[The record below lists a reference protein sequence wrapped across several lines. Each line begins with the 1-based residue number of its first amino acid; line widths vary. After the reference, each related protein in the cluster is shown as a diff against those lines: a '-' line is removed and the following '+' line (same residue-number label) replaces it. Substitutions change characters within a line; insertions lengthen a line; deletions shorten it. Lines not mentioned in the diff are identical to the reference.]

1 MNDAVRICTRLVT
14 TGPIRREDLLEL
26 DHPQIRA
33 EVEQN
38 LRSCGMC
45 LATSAYS
52 DYYGLQLVPEIADAT
67 VLDAPT
73 NLGLGANACAL
84 LTILWARLALQH
96 RTAEDTQG
104 VPNEQIPLLPQ
115 QRRNQA
121 KNFQPSVRFETLA
134 REFGEQLG
142 GRTRLHVLVSQ
153 LRRLG
158 FLSYRKLDEIQA
170 GPLLE
175 LAIDG
180 ERMISFIRSRVLGQ
194 LLTQSKPADGKS
206 NACEQQVNEKRT
218 PAPTSKA
225 PSNKNDNEGTDQRV
239 TGAG

>member
-1 MNDAVRICTRLVT
+1 MNDAARICSRLVT
-14 TGPIRREDLLEL
+14 VGPVLREELPEL
-26 DHPQIRA
+26 DHPQMRA
-33 EVEQN
+33 EVERS
-38 LRSCGMC
+38 LRCCGMC

-73 NLGLGANACAL
+73 NLGLGANACSL
-84 LTILWARLALQH
+84 LTVLWARLALQH

-104 VPNEQIPLLPQ
+104 APTEQIPLLPQ
-115 QRRNQA
+115 ERTRQA
-121 KNFQPSVRFETLA
+121 RQFQPSVRFETLA
-134 REFGEQLG
+134 REFGMQLG
-142 GRTRLHVLVSQ
+142 GRTRLRALVSQ

-158 FLSYRKLDEIQA
+158 FLSYHKLEEIHA

-194 LLTQSKPADGKS
+194 LLTESGPAGL
-206 NACEQQVNEKRT
+206 NEAGQQANDKRT
-218 PAPTSKA
+218 PMTAATNQ
-225 PSNKNDNEGTDQRV
+225 SNGDRRV
-239 TGAG
+239 KGAG

>member
-1 MNDAVRICTRLVT
+1 MNDTVRICSRLVT
-14 TGPIRREDLLEL
+14 AGPVRRDELPEL

-33 EVEQN
+33 EVERN
-38 LRSCGMC
+38 LRFCGMC

-52 DYYGLQLVPEIADAT
+52 DYYGIKLVAEIADAT

-84 LTILWARLALQH
+84 LTVLWARLALQH

-104 VPNEQIPLLPQ
+104 VPTEQISLLPE
-115 QRRNQA
+115 QRREQA
-121 KNFQPSVRFETLA
+121 KDFQPSIRFETLA
-134 REFGEQLG
+134 REFGPQLG

-153 LRRLG
+153 LRKLG
-158 FLSYRKLDEIQA
+158 FLSYHRLEEIQA

-194 LLTQSKPADGKS
+194 LLTVRTMDGGFETS
-206 NACEQQVNEKRT
+206 QHQVSEKRT
-218 PAPTSKA
+218 PMPASK
-225 PSNKNDNEGTDQRV
+225 SRNNNDGDGNDLRA